1 MELPEQDE
9 PDNKVELDGQAKLWV
24 GKDYTN
30 FIFKDF
36 SELDS
41 PFNDLVDR
49 TIQPRMPWHDIATVV
64 VGNFYVNFS
73 NFLIHC

>member
-1 MELPEQDE
+1 MEVQEEEVELPEQDE

-64 VGNFYVNFS
+64 IGK
-73 NFLIHC
+73 L